1 MYIAQDK
8 NESDFDF
15 KLRCLEAF
23 LKQIKSTFYLRKA
36 FEVSGSDK
44 QLDDKNVPIEGGV
57 LWLTNEG
64 VYYCFIPYCEPGSAP
79 YGQYRL
85 NNINE
90 FIDGPLTK
98 SVITGN
104 APYDLKE
111 LDNLP
116 ENLQEISDRLV
127 DLKAVQKRAAQ
138 EQMESLKAGNADA
151 SFTDM
156 FENYKKTIVAN
167 RSSDKF
173 SDKSDDYYSYAKQVT
188 PIAQD
193 YLKLL
198 LSELTASELVGQIN
212 KLIFNQDA

>member
-1 MYIAQDK
+1 MYIAKEK

-15 KLRCLEAF
+15 KMRCLGAF
-23 LKQIKSTFYLRKA
+23 IEKVKSTFYLRDI
-36 FEVSGSDK
+36 FEASGSEE
-44 QLDDKNVPIEGGV
+44 QLNENNVPNKGGV
-57 LWLTNEG
+57 LWLSKDG
-64 VYYCFIPYCEPGSAP
+64 VYYCFIPYCEPGSAS

-90 FIDGPLTK
+90 FIDGPLTR

-116 ENLQEISDRLV
+116 ENLQGISDRLGE
-127 DLKAVQKRAAQ
+127 LKAAQKLAAQ
-138 EQMESLKAGNADA
+138 EQIEFLKGGNTNT

-156 FENYKKTIVAN
+156 FEKYKKNILGN
-167 RSSDKF
+167 GSLDKF
-173 SDKSDDYYSYAKQVT
+173 SDKSDDYYGYAKEVT
-188 PIAQD
+188 PVAQD

-198 LSELTASELVGQIN
+198 LSNLSTSELVRHVN
-212 KLIFNQDA
+212 KAVFNQ